1 MQIHEEVIIPLSKT
15 QISLL
20 FFGSV
25 LFVLLGLWLLV
36 FTPEINHPLF
46 GNKTAINVAALMAIV
61 FFGAAAVFYIRKLVQ
76 RTPGLVIGRDGIYDN
91 SSAVT
96 AGLIKGEDLQD
107 IGVMEIQKQ
116 KLLMLYVQ
124 NPQEYI
130 RSQKNAIKRKIMQI
144 NYKTYSTP
152 ISISTNGLQC
162 KFEELHALL
171 KQYLDLAR
179 L

>member
-1 MQIHEEVIIPLSKT
+1 MQIHEEVVIPLSKT
-15 QISLL
+15 KISLL
-20 FFGSV
+20 LLGSV
-25 LFVLLGLWLLV
+25 AFVLLGLWLLL
-36 FTPEINHPLF
+36 FTPEIKHPLF
-46 GNKTAINVAALMAIV
+46 GNKTALIIAALLAIV
-61 FFGAAAVFYIRKLVQ
+61 FFGTTAVINLIKLVQ

-96 AGLIKGEDLQD
+96 AGLIKWEDLQD

-124 NPQEYI
+124 NPHEYI
-130 RSQKNAIKRKIMQI
+130 SSQKNAIKRKIMQI

-162 KFEELHALL
+162 KFDELHALL